1 MLKIILIDNLRV
13 VFVADVLFHLQ
24 AEKPAAKKRKV
35 PEDVKKKAEK
45 KKKKEEKA
53 SRKEENVSKKEEKV
67 SRKEEKSTKKEKPVK
82 HVGVYSGV
90 REN

>member
-35 PEDVKKKAEK
+35 PEDAKKKAE